1 VIVGF
6 ESRVSTC
13 GGWSADRIARD
24 ENIKSFSLEI
34 LSRFEENI
42 VKDMVYTGMGLG
54 KADLVIWEKVVGG
67 ELG

>member
-24 ENIKSFSLEI
+24 ENDKSFSLEI
-34 LSRFEENI
+34 LSPFEENI
-42 VKDMVYTGMGLG
+42 VRDMVYGDGTW
-54 KADLVIWEKVVGG
+54 KS
-67 ELG
+67 